1 MSQLGL
7 EQLSS
12 PESADL
18 DIVFVHGLFGNRLN
32 TWTKHGVLW
41 PKQILSEDLPKARIF
56 TFGYDADVTKFN
68 LDEEVTKGTMESH
81 AADLCERLAGLRA
94 KTESSDRPV
103 VFVAH
108 SLGGLVCAQMVVKGA
123 LGDGTDNTSIIANH
137 TRGMVFLGA
146 PFHGSP
152 AAPWGKAIST
162 MVSIIHDTDSQKV
175 KDLKQ
180 KSEKLQ
186 ILAESFA
193 SALHQRIRDKNEIR
207 VAFFNETKKL
217 HGVLVVP
224 ERNSWIPGFGDHAS
238 INADHST
245 MCKFADQD
253 SPGYQ
258 SVLAAILKVSAKDD
272 SRPDEDPH
280 GTGIVNNNW
289 GEVKNQVLGN
299 QTIQGDM
306 NFN

>member
-12 PESADL
+12 PENADL

-32 TWTKHGVLW
+32 TWTKHSVLW

-94 KTESSDRPV
+94 KTES
-103 VFVAH
+103 
-108 SLGGLVCAQMVVKGA
+108 MVVKGA
-123 LGDGTDNTSIIANH
+123 LGDGTDNTSIIAKH
-137 TRGMVFLGA
+137 TRGMVFLGT

-272 SRPDEDPH
+272 SRPGEDPH

>member
-7 EQLSS
+7 QELCSS
-12 PESADL
+12 ENADL
-18 DIVFVHGLFGNRLN
+18 DIVFVHGLFGNRVN
-32 TWTKHGVLW
+32 TWTTNGVLW
-41 PKQILSEDLPKARIF
+41 PKQLLGEDLPKARIF

-68 LDEEVTKGTMESH
+68 LDQEVTKGTMESH
-81 AADLCERLAGLRA
+81 AADLCERLAGIRV
-94 KTESSDRPV
+94 KTES
-103 VFVAH
+103 
-108 SLGGLVCAQMVVKGA
+108 MVVKGA
-123 LGDGTDNTSIIANH
+123 LGDGTDNASLIASH
-137 TRGMVFLGA
+137 TRGMVFLGT

-162 MVSIIHDTDSQKV
+162 MVSIIHDADSQKV

-186 ILAESFA
+186 ILADSFA
-193 SALHQRIRDKNEIR
+193 SALHQRIRDNNEIR

-272 SRPDEDPH
+272 GGPEEASR
-280 GTGIVNNNW
+280 GRSIVNNNW
-289 GEVKNQVLGN
+289 GEVKNQVLGD

>member
-32 TWTKHGVLW
+32 TWTKNGVLW
-41 PKQILSEDLPKARIF
+41 PKQLLSEDLPKACIF

-68 LDEEVTKGTMESH
+68 LDQEVTRGTMESH

-94 KTESSDRPV
+94 RTELR
-103 VFVAH
+103 
-108 SLGGLVCAQMVVKGA
+108 VVKGA
-123 LGDGTDNTSIIANH
+123 LGDGTDNSSMIANH
-137 TRGMVFLGA
+137 TRGIVFLGT

-152 AAPWGKAIST
+152 AAPWGKTIST
-162 MVSIIHDTDSQKV
+162 MVSIIHETDSQKV

-193 SALHQRIRDKNEIR
+193 SALHQRIRDNNEIR

-258 SVLAAILKVSAKDD
+258 SVLAAILKVSVRDD
-272 SRPDEDPH
+272 SRSDESSR